1 MKVRNI
7 AALGIFAIAVI
18 AAAGFGQALQVKA
31 QIDFPFTVEG
41 KMLPA
46 GAYDLIRDDTAAV
59 FRVTDNGKNQA
70 VAPVLTRIANMMPSM
85 AALVFDV
92 VGDKYILAEVWI
104 PGQDGYVVAVTKGK
118 HEHKV
123 VNAK

>member
-1 MKVRNI
+1 MRVRNI
-7 AALGIFAIAVI
+7 AALGIFAVAVI
-18 AAAGFGQALQVKA
+18 AAVGLGQAMQVRA
-31 QIDFPFTVEG
+31 TVDFPFTVEG

-46 GAYDLIRDDTAAV
+46 GTYDLIRDDTASV

-92 VGDKYILAEVWI
+92 VGDNYVLAEVWV
-104 PGQDGYVVAVTKGK
+104 PGQDGYVIAVTKGVHK
-118 HEHKV
+118 HKV